1 MTIALHPGRPVT
13 APQRQPTT
21 MWNLLVWAYR
31 RQMVQYETDRHMEHR
46 AGYLLDDIMAS
57 QSGYAERGCIN
68 GAGTTAHDDAHV
80 VHAHVMGLR
89 PRAQDL
95 LIHSASRA
103 APPNWNPPIPPLKI
117 TPLWKGP
124 PGRVERVNG
133 VLTVLGSVYRLWRK
147 GNPVGHL
154 IAYEGVPEDEAER
167 IRQRA
172 RDAYTDWW
180 QALRQVRLT
189 MVHEHR
195 LSLWR
200 VSEMGAVDE
209 PWNAGA

>member
-1 MTIALHPGRPVT
+1 MTITLTRRPVT
-13 APQRQPTT
+13 QTARQPTT
-21 MWNLLVWAYR
+21 MWKLLIWAYR
-31 RQMVQYETDRHMEHR
+31 RHMVQYEVDRHIEHR
-46 AGYLLDDIMAS
+46 PGYLIDEIMAS
-57 QSGYAERGCIN
+57 QSGFAERGCIN

-80 VHAHVMGLR
+80 VHAHVMALR
-89 PRAQDL
+89 PRARDL
-95 LIHSASRA
+95 LIARA
-103 APPNWNPPIPPLKI
+103 AKGEPPDWNPPIPPYRI

-133 VLTVLGSVYRLWRK
+133 VLTVFGSVYRIWRK

-154 IAYEGVPEDEAER
+154 IAYDGVPEHEAEL
-167 IRQRA
+167 IRKRA

-200 VSEMGAVDE
+200 VSGMGAEDE
-209 PWNAGA
+209 PWKIGA